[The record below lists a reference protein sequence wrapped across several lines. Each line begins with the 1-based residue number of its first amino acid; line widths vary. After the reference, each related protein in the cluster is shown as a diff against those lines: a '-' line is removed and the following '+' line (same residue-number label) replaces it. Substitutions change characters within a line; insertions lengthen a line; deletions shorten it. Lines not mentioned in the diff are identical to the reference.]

1 MRQLQPPGWVRPKGY
16 SNGISA
22 RGEIIVVAGQVGWDA
37 NEVFLDDSFSG
48 QAAQA
53 LRNIVSVLAEADAG
67 PEHLVR
73 LTWFIADRGEY
84 LASLPALGEAYRA
97 VIGSHYPAMSVIE
110 VKGFIEEGA
119 RLEIEATAVVP
130 D

>member
-1 MRQLQPPGWVRPKGY
+1 MRRLQPPGWVRPKGY

-22 RGEIIVVAGQVGWDA
+22 RGEVIVVAGQVGWDE
-37 NEVFLDDSFSG
+37 NEVFRDDTFTG

-53 LRNIVSVLAEADAG
+53 LRNIVSVLAEAGAG

-73 LTWFIADRGEY
+73 LTWFIADKDEY
-84 LASLPALGEAYRA
+84 LASLPELGEAYRA
-97 VIGSHYPAMSVIE
+97 VIGKHFPAMSVI
-110 VKGFIEEGA
+110 VVRGFIEEGA